1 MMNYTK
7 ENSVAFTGHR
17 FVPYAQRVIINY
29 RLKGGIRN
37 AYRLGIR
44 NFYCGMAVGFDM
56 MAAECVLALKAEL
69 KDIKLIAVVPFRGQ
83 EARFS
88 ASDKL
93 HYHQLLGK
101 ADKVVVLSEKY
112 FKGCLLRRNDFML
125 ENSSRLI
132 AYYNGDEKGGTFYT
146 CRRAE
151 GRGMPILNL
160 F

>member
-1 MMNYTK
+1 MDFNK
-7 ENSVAFTGHR
+7 LKSAAFTGHR
-17 FVPYAQRVIINY
+17 FVPYAHRGIIKH
-29 RLKGGIRN
+29 RLNLGIRN
-37 AYRLGIR
+37 AYRLGVR

-56 MAAECVLALKAEL
+56 MAAECVLGLKAEL
-69 KDIKLIAVVPFRGQ
+69 EDITLIAVVPFRGQ
-83 EARFS
+83 EARFG

-151 GRGMPILNL
+151 GRGLPIFNL